1 MLALECDDGDAAGI
15 LPYPADSAY
24 ARDVRG
30 GAAAA
35 RTPRFPADRLAS
47 AIRLQPWETT
57 HTVAGGRRTRAEVM
71 IGHKNPQGLAPP
83 RRSAGNASDRE
94 ILGDWSNLKGTD
106 YHLVYAIWLVLCAGV
121 SEVAF
126 YRGNDLLVR

>member
-1 MLALECDDGDAAGI
+1 
-15 LPYPADSAY
+15 
-24 ARDVRG
+24 
-30 GAAAA
+30 
-35 RTPRFPADRLAS
+35 
-47 AIRLQPWETT
+47 
-57 HTVAGGRRTRAEVM
+57 M

-126 YRGNDLLVR
+126 YRGNDLLVRPIVPPPSPSVWPGTTRHAGSEGKR